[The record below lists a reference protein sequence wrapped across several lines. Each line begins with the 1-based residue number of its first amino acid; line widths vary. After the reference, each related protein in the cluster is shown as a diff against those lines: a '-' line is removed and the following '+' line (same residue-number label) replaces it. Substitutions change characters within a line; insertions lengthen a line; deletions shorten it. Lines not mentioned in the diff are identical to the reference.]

1 MAFSVVQ
8 MREKSVEELKAELL
22 TQRRAQMNLRFQS
35 ASMQLNNISEV
46 SKTRKNIAKLKTIIN
61 EKLRAEAVVSE
72 AS

>member
-61 EKLRAEAVVSE
+61 EKLRAKAVVSE
-72 AS
+72 GS